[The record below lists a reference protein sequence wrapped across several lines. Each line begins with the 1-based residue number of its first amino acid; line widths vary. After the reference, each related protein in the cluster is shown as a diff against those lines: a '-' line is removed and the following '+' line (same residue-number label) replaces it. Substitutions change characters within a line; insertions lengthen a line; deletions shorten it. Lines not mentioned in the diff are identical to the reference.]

1 MRVPDLME
9 AEICPAACF
18 GLSPDMT
25 HEAESVEMLVETGLL
40 LKPTVK
46 VDSVATNVLEPMR
59 ALPAP

>member
-1 MRVPDLME
+1 ME